1 MIRLLLAEDQ
11 VLLRDALQSLLQV
24 SEEIEVVATTGDGSE
39 ALHLA
44 TTEKVDVALLDI
56 EMPGLTG
63 IQVAEKLKES
73 DTYSGKV
80 ALLTTFSRP
89 GYIEKAMVAKVDG
102 YLLKDEPIAT
112 LIDAIKTIDSGKRV
126 VSTDLQP
133 LLFSLE
139 TNPLNERE
147 IMLLHAV
154 KEGLSTEEI
163 AQAKHLSEGTVRNYL
178 SSALQ
183 KLHVTHRHE
192 AVRVAEEKGWM

>member
-11 VLLRDALQSLLQV
+11 VLLRDAIQSLLQL
-24 SEEIEVVATTGDGSE
+24 SDHIDIVASTGNGSE
-39 ALHLA
+39 ALQLA
-44 TTEKVDVALLDI
+44 ATEHVDVALLDI

-63 IQVAEKLKES
+63 IQVAEQLKKGEEY
-73 DTYSGKV
+73 DGKV

-89 GYIEKAMVAKVDG
+89 GYIEKAMIANVDG
-102 YLLKDEPIAT
+102 YLLKDEPIET
-112 LIDAIKTIDSGKRV
+112 LIESIVRIHEGERV
-126 VSTDLQP
+126 ISTDLQP

-147 IMLLHAV
+147 VMLLHAV
-154 KEGLSTEEI
+154 KEGLSTEQI
-163 AQAKHLSEGTVRNYL
+163 AIGKHLSEGTVRNYL

-192 AVRVAEEKGWM
+192 AVRIAEEKGWM

>member
-112 LIDAIKTIDSGKRV
+112 LIDAIKTIDSGKQV

>member
-24 SEEIEVVATTGDGSE
+24 SEEIEVVAATGDGSE

-80 ALLTTFSRP
+80 VLLTTFSRP

-112 LIDAIKTIDSGKRV
+112 LIDAIKTIDSGKQV

>member
-11 VLLRDALQSLLQV
+11 VLLRDALQSLLQL

-44 TTEKVDVALLDI
+44 TTEQVDVALLDI

-63 IQVAEKLKES
+63 IQVAEKLKDS
-73 DTYSGKV
+73 DIYLGKV

-112 LIDAIKTIDSGKRV
+112 LIEAIKTIHSGKQAI
-126 VSTDLQP
+126 SADLQP

-139 TNPLNERE
+139 ANPLNDRE

-154 KEGLSTEEI
+154 KEGLSTEDI

-192 AVRVAEEKGWM
+192 AVRLAEEKGWM